1 MLKNHEKELMISINL
16 FLDNILKINNLFKTL
31 LQKYFDQKF
40 DDVQKVTDQISN
52 LESECDALRRDVE
65 RRIYSETLIPEIR
78 GDVLG
83 MLENL
88 DKIPGQIQGNAH
100 SFNTEKPKVNAELDK
115 NFLKLCDY
123 ASECISLLIEGS
135 RSFFTDKKI
144 TIAKCLEVS
153 KVESKADKISTE
165 LKKTIFTN
173 NIIIDAV
180 LTDYGRQ
187 KLAGTG
193 NLGITQY
200 AFANQPVDWQLGF
213 QKAASESMREI
224 VAFHDYLLLPIII
237 AISVFVLFLMLYACI
252 RFRASAN
259 PNPSKRTHNVAVE
272 VLWTL
277 IPCLILI
284 VIAVPSFKILYKQD
298 AIPKAD
304 LTIKAIGYQWYWG
317 YEYPDENIIFES
329 YMVEDKDLRPD
340 QPRLLA
346 VDNEVVVPVNKVVKV
361 LITAN
366 DVLHAWALPSFGVK
380 RDAVPGRINETWF
393 KAEKV
398 GTYYGQCSELCG
410 IKHAFMPITVKVV
423 TDEEYEDW
431 LSEAKEKF
439 AKEEIEN
446 NNLKLVS
453 K

>member
-1 MLKNHEKELMISINL
+1 MKK
-16 FLDNILKINNLFKTL
+16 ILLTSTTL
-31 LQKYFDQKF
+31 LISFD
-40 DDVQKVTDQISN
+40 
-52 LESECDALRRDVE
+52 A
-65 RRIYSETLIPEIR
+65 
-78 GDVLG
+78 
-83 MLENL
+83 M
-88 DKIPGQIQGNAH
+88 
-100 SFNTEKPKVNAELDK
+100 
-115 NFLKLCDY
+115 
-123 ASECISLLIEGS
+123 
-135 RSFFTDKKI
+135 
-144 TIAKCLEVS
+144 
-153 KVESKADKISTE
+153 
-165 LKKTIFTN
+165 
-173 NIIIDAV
+173 
-180 LTDYGRQ
+180 
-187 KLAGTG
+187 
-193 NLGITQY
+193 
-200 AFANQPVDWQLGF
+200 ANQPKDWQLGF
-213 QKAASESMREI
+213 QEAASESMRDI
-224 VAFHDYLLLPIII
+224 ISFHDNLLLPIIV
-237 AISVFVLFLMLYACI
+237 AISAFVLFLMLYVCVK
-252 RFRASAN
+252 FRASAN

-317 YEYPDENIIFES
+317 YEYPDENIIFDS
-329 YMVEDKDLRPD
+329 YMVEDKDLKAN

-393 KAEKV
+393 KAEKT

-423 TDEEYEDW
+423 SEEEYQEW
-431 LSEAKEKF
+431 LMDARVKF
-439 AKEEIEN
+439 AKEPIEN
-446 NNLKLVS
+446 EINKKIAS